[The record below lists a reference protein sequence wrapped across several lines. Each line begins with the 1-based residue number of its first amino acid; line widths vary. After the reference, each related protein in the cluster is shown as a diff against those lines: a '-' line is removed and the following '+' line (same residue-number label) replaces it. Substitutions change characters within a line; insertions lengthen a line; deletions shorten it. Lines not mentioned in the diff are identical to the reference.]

1 MAIYVREAGYG
12 APPCVTRARS
22 AMSFG
27 FAMTTQTIRFY
38 HRGAV
43 REVQGVPATRTVLQ
57 HLREDLHCTGTKE
70 GCAEGDCGA
79 CTVVLGELN
88 GAGGLTLKAV
98 NACIQFLPTL
108 DGRALFSVEDLRA
121 ADGALH
127 PVQQAMVD
135 CHGSQC
141 GFCTPGFVMSMWALY
156 ENQPAA
162 AGLPTRDEINTALSG
177 NLCRCT
183 GYRPIVDAAQK
194 MFDYAQYPRVPFDRA
209 AVSEALKPLQRK
221 DTFEYLAP
229 DVRGGAFGT
238 PAFYAP
244 VTLDAFAVLRAQHPQ
259 ARILAGSTDVGLW
272 VTKQFRDLGDI
283 LYLGNVAEL
292 KTIGHDAQTLT
303 IGAAVTLEDAYAA
316 LAADYPE
323 LAELWTRFASLPI
336 RNAGTLGGNVANGSP
351 IGDSMPALLALGAEV
366 VLRHGAKTRT
376 LPLDAFYL
384 GYQKTTLAAGEFVAA
399 IRVPRPAPDLRFRT
413 YKVSKRYDQDIS
425 AVCAAFALRIA
436 DGVIV
441 EARIAFGGMAATPKR
456 AAHAEAALTGAAWDD
471 ATTQRAMDALA
482 ADYQPL
488 TDMRASSAYRL
499 KVARNLLRRFQMET
513 RDHAPLALFDVN
525 AFAFEAGVAGAAAAQ
540 ESS

>member
-1 MAIYVREAGYG
+1 
-12 APPCVTRARS
+12 
-22 AMSFG
+22 
-27 FAMTTQTIRFY
+27 MTTQTIRFFY
-38 HRGAV
+38 RGAV
-43 REVQGVPATRTVLQ
+43 REVHGVPATRTVLQ

-79 CTVVLGELN
+79 CTVVVGELDAN
-88 GAGGLTLKAV
+88 RHLTLKAV

-108 DGRALFSVEDLRA
+108 DGRALFSVEDLPT
-121 ADGALH
+121 ADGTLH

-183 GYRPIVDAAQK
+183 GYRPIVDATQK

-209 AVSEALKPLQRK
+209 AVAEALKPLQRR
-221 DTFEYLAP
+221 DTFEYRAA
-229 DVRGGAFGT
+229 DVRGDAFGT
-238 PAFYAP
+238 PLFYAP
-244 VTLDAFAVLRAQHPQ
+244 VTLDAFAALRAGHPD
-259 ARILAGSTDVGLW
+259 ARLLAGSTDVGLW

-292 KTIGHDAQTLT
+292 KTIERDAQTLT

-316 LAADYPE
+316 LAVDYPE

-366 VLRHGAKTRT
+366 VLRNGAKTRT

-384 GYQKTTLAAGEFVAA
+384 GYQKTALATGEFVAA
-399 IRVPRPAPDLRFRT
+399 IRVPRPARNLRFRT

-425 AVCAAFALRIA
+425 AVCAAFALRIE
-436 DGVIV
+436 DDVIV
-441 EARIAFGGMAATPKR
+441 EARLAFGGMAATPKR

-471 ATTQRAMDALA
+471 TATQRAMDALA

-488 TDMRASSAYRL
+488 SDMRASSAYRL
-499 KVARNLLRRFQMET
+499 KVARNLLLRFQLET
-513 RDHAPLALFDVN
+513 RDHAPLTLFDVN
-525 AFAFEAGVAGAAAAQ
+525 AFAFETGAAEVAPAQ
-540 ESS
+540 EPL

>member
-12 APPCVTRARS
+12 ATPCVTRARS

-88 GAGGLTLKAV
+88 SNGGLTLKAV

-194 MFDYAQYPRVPFDRA
+194 MFDYSEYPRVPFDRA
-209 AVSEALKPLQRK
+209 AVAEALKPLRRTE
-221 DTFEYLAP
+221 TFEYLAP
-229 DVRGGAFGT
+229 EVRGGAFGT

-244 VTLDAFAVLRAQHPQ
+244 VTLDAFAALRAQHPQ

-292 KTIGHDAQTLT
+292 KTIEHDAQTLT

-366 VLRHGAKTRT
+366 VLRHGAKKRT
-376 LPLDAFYL
+376 LPLDTFYL
-384 GYQKTTLAAGEFVAA
+384 GYQKTALAAGEFVAA
-399 IRVPRPAPDLRFRT
+399 VRVPRPAPDLRFRT

-436 DGVIV
+436 DGAIV

-456 AAHAEAALTGAAWDD
+456 AGHVEAALKGAAWDD

-488 TDMRASSAYRL
+488 SDMRASSAYRL

-513 RDHAPLALFDVN
+513 RDHAPLALLDVN
-525 AFAFEAGVAGAAAAQ
+525 AFAFEAGEASAAAAQ
-540 ESS
+540 ESP